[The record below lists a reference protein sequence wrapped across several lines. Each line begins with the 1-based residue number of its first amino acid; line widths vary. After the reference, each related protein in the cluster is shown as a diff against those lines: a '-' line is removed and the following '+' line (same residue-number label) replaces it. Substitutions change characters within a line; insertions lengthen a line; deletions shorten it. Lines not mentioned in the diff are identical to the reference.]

1 MFPNWTHHQNCMK
14 LSLQLSAD
22 EDALSPDWEKAK
34 TILQDWSQQYDIALP
49 SQLFSVS
56 PDVAILL
63 ETTSPGEDILTIIG
77 SLTEQF
83 YDLGINIELER
94 LTIDEVVKTI
104 N

>member
-1 MFPNWTHHQNCMK
+1 MT

-22 EDALSPDWEKAK
+22 GAALSPSWEKVK

-49 SQLFSVS
+49 SQLSSVA

-63 ETTSPGEDILTIIG
+63 ETTSPEEDILTIIG

-83 YDLGINIELER
+83 YDLGINIELKR
-94 LTIDEVVKTI
+94 L
-104 N
+104 